1 MSAQDDELIR
11 RYREASAQDASRPGP
26 QVRAAVRAHAQMLVA
41 AKAAAGDKPVAA
53 GIPVARRTAANASRW
68 KISALGSV
76 ALVGLSALLLLQ
88 FERGTP
94 EEKDIAYGPPRAEM
108 SGVAEQPEK
117 PSVASVAPP
126 SAANRAI
133 AGDSAISNERA
144 ADRMDA
150 PQATPVPNRAK
161 AMTKVAPSA
170 AETKASSGDAAAL
183 SEVPGSASA
192 NADAVAVPRAAPP
205 PAPAPAPA
213 AEVAQPASAQS
224 SRSAKAA
231 PPSTMQTAPS
241 VAAETTLPSAAAARS
256 ARAAQTAPDPRSDA
270 DINAANGNLAA
281 PPADADADKGSA
293 STLEQA
299 LREAARA
306 GRAVQVEDLARRGVA
321 LDSRDNAGRTAL
333 MLAAMN
339 GHTRVVQKLLALG
352 VNTALVDAQ
361 GQSAAQQARR
371 RGHPHI
377 ADLIDAGS

>member
-170 AETKASSGDAAAL
+170 AETKSSSGDAAAL

-231 PPSTMQTAPS
+231 PPSTMQAAPS
-241 VAAETTLPSAAAARS
+241 VAAETTVPPAAARS

-270 DINAANGNLAA
+270 DINAANGHLAA
-281 PPADADADKGSA
+281 PRAGADADKGSA

-306 GRAVQVEDLARRGVA
+306 GRAVQVEALARQGVA
-321 LDSRDNAGRTAL
+321 LDSRDSAGRTAL

-352 VNTALVDAQ
+352 ANTALVDTQ
-361 GQSAAQQARR
+361 GQSAAQQARH

>member
-1 MSAQDDELIR
+1 MSVQDDELIR

-41 AKAAAGDKPVAA
+41 AKKAAGDKPVA
-53 GIPVARRTAANASRW
+53 GDSPVASRTAANASRW

-94 EEKDIAYGPPRAEM
+94 EEKDIAYGPPQAEV
-108 SGVAEQPEK
+108 SGAAEGSEK

-133 AGDSAISNERA
+133 AGDSAISNERV

-150 PQATPVPNRAK
+150 PPATPVRNRAK
-161 AMTKVAPSA
+161 AITKVAPSV

-192 NADAVAVPRAAPP
+192 SADAVAVPRAAPP
-205 PAPAPAPA
+205 PAPA
-213 AEVAQPASAQS
+213 AEVVPPASAQS

-231 PPSTMQTAPS
+231 PPSTMQAAPS
-241 VAAETTLPSAAAARS
+241 VAPAAVPLAAARS
-256 ARAAQTAPDPRSDA
+256 ARSAQAAPDPRSDA
-270 DINAANGNLAA
+270 DINAANGKLGA
-281 PPADADADKGSA
+281 PTADADAEKDSA

-306 GRAVQVEDLARRGVA
+306 GRAVQVEALARRGVA
-321 LDSRDNAGRTAL
+321 LDTRDSAGRTAL

-352 VNTALVDAQ
+352 AATALVDAQ

-371 RGHPHI
+371 RGHSHI
-377 ADLIDAGS
+377 AELIDAGS